1 VEGYIVTLEEF
12 KINMPG
18 YIQNLSDKE
27 KSQNTINKYSLAVNN
42 FIAYAEKTKKCEEIC
57 KDCFIRYKEHLK
69 AAYKPKTVN
78 LYIVG
83 LNQYLKYLGTPD
95 LCIKSLNIQS
105 NNSLDNCITNDEY
118 KRMLD
123 AAKKDKNITAYYVMR
138 TLACTGMRIKGLS
151 YITVKVLQKG
161 SFTVTNK
168 GKIRS
173 IVIPNKICKEL
184 LGYCAEMDI
193 SDGYVFCGRNPQK
206 IVHDSTVWR
215 WCKKVATAANVDE
228 SKVFP
233 HNLRHLFAREFMEV
247 HNDLPELADILG
259 HSNLET
265 TRIYT
270 RTSVEDKRNKMETLD
285 L

>member
-1 VEGYIVTLEEF
+1 MRLEVFINNLPSYIRS
-12 KINMPG
+12 
-18 YIQNLSDKE
+18 LSDKE

-42 FIAYAEKTKKCEEIC
+42 FIAYAEKTEKCEEIC
-57 KDCFIRYKEHLK
+57 KDCIIRYKEHLK
-69 AAYKPKTVN
+69 VAYKPKTVN

-83 LNQYLKYLGTPD
+83 LNQYLKYLDMPD

-123 AAKKDKNITAYYVMR
+123 AAKRGKNKTSYYVMR

-151 YITVKVLQKG
+151 YITVQVLKRG
-161 SFTVTNK
+161 SFTATNK
-168 GKIRS
+168 GKTRS

-184 LGYCAEMDI
+184 LAYCAEMDI
-193 SDGYVFCGRNPQK
+193 TDGYVFRGRSPNK
-206 IVHDSTVWR
+206 IVNESTVWR
-215 WCKKVATAANVDE
+215 WCKKVAVAADIDE
-228 SKVFP
+228 NKVFP
-233 HNLRHLFAREFMEV
+233 HNLRHLFAREFMEA

-259 HSNLET
+259 HSKIET

-270 RTSVEDKRNKMETLD
+270 RTSVEDKRKKIEALD